1 MQGWAVCNSFRTFG
15 LTHDRASSACSSP
28 IRRNISSSCNT
39 NPRNLQNSSDMS
51 LGFFR
56 KISPR
61 REGMMMRDAHLCNR
75 CRTLAAAHIY
85 HAPVHARTH
94 AEQKRVDSGDP
105 GSRTRRRRAT
115 RAPIYGLF
123 HVSVC
128 RFRAQAV
135 FSLPAPISLMSFMF
149 DPLVNSWLCQRT
161 RRCCVLHLLP
171 S

>member
-94 AEQKRVDSGDP
+94 AEQKRVDLFP
-105 GSRTRRRRAT
+105 GTPGVEPGAGVPHAPPFMVCSMSVFAASARRQ
-115 RAPIYGLF
+115 
-123 HVSVC
+123 C
-128 RFRAQAV
+128 FR
-135 FSLPAPISLMSFMF
+135 SLPQYL
-149 DPLVNSWLCQRT
+149 
-161 RRCCVLHLLP
+161 
-171 S
+171 